1 MSRPDENTGC
11 LAVVWMVLVIPTV
24 IAVLV
29 DYRAP
34 IVSLLMQP
42 KAPYWIAGFCA
53 LALAAFVVLLVV
65 LALRAK
71 PSGDIYS
78 AQDTR
83 VPRGEG

>member
-11 LAVVWMVLVIPTV
+11 LAVVWMALVIPTV
-24 IAVLV
+24 IAVLA

-53 LALAAFVVLLVV
+53 LALGAFVVLLLV
-65 LALRAK
+65 LALRSK
-71 PSGDIYS
+71 PSEDIYS

-83 VPRGEG
+83 RPWGES

>member
-11 LAVVWMVLVIPTV
+11 LAVVWMALVIPTV
-24 IAVLV
+24 IAVLA

-53 LALAAFVVLLVV
+53 LLVAAFVVLLLV

-83 VPRGEG
+83 RPWGES